1 MKEDHMRKLV
11 FALIPAICATVLLP
25 RTSSAAQDEYRA
37 MHMQQYGY
45 EDGLSHRYDAHE
57 ANPVPS
63 ASSGR
68 DLGRPEGPTIGGA
81 P

>member
-1 MKEDHMRKLV
+1 MPKLI
-11 FALIPAICATVLLP
+11 FALIPALCAVAP
-25 RTSSAAQDEYRA
+25 PAAASAAQDDYSA
-37 MHMQQYGY
+37 MHIQRYGY
-45 EDGLSHRYDAHE
+45 DHYGDGRPHGYDVRE